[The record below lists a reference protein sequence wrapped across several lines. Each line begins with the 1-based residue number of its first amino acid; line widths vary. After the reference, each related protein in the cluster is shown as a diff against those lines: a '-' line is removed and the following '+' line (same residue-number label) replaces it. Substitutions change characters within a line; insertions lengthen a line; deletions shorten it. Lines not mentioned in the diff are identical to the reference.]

1 MLCAVQHML
10 SAFLEK
16 LRLRRKTHLGPNAQ
30 AIAARVVCFSLGL
43 FQHRAFGMRCTLFG
57 FFLPLACFSQSAF
70 YQKLHFGAA
79 RGSGVCTCRAILHCL
94 FSDAA
99 GTICGHP
106 DFT

>member
-1 MLCAVQHML
+1 MLL
-10 SAFLEK
+10 AFLEI
-16 LRLRRKTHLGPNAQ
+16 LRLRRKTHLAPNAQ

-70 YQKLHFGAA
+70 YQKLHFGGA
-79 RGSGVCTCRAILHCL
+79 RGSGVCTRRTILHC
-94 FSDAA
+94 FFGNAT
-99 GTICGHP
+99 GTICGHS

>member
-1 MLCAVQHML
+1 MLYAVQHMRL
-10 SAFLEK
+10 AFLEIPQ
-16 LRLRRKTHLGPNAQ
+16 LRRKTHLAPNAQ
-30 AIAARVVCFSLGL
+30 AIASRVVSFSLRM

-57 FFLPLACFSQSAF
+57 FFLPLTCFSQSAF